1 MKISASYLIFEGGL
15 EGTKPIAQAMK
26 EAKIL
31 GFEAIELA
39 IASQGVLTHR
49 ASRSQCEDIVAAAQ
63 KIGIE
68 ISGLASGEHWTCSPT
83 ANQPG
88 VRKKIIDFVCQA
100 LQVAKWLG
108 TDAYLFVPGAV
119 DVFFLPDAEVIPYDI
134 CYERASEA
142 VRRILPAAHET
153 GVTLCIEN
161 VWNKFLLSPL
171 EMRDFIDSFDSPALG
186 SRQAG
191 SPAGVNL
198 PPQERGFVGAYFDVG
213 NVLLT
218 GYPDHWIRILGQRIK
233 RVHVKD
239 FKRSVGTVEGFVD
252 LLEGDVDFEAVK
264 KALADIG
271 YDSYVTAELLPF
283 QPGRPEKTAQAMK
296 KIFKSR
302 K

>member
-1 MKISASYLIFEGGL
+1 MKISASYWMFEGGL
-15 EGTKPIAQAMK
+15 EATKPIAEAMRQAK
-26 EAKIL
+26 QL

-39 IASQGVLTHR
+39 IASRGVLTHK
-49 ASRSQCEDIVAAAQ
+49 ATQAQCEDIVSAAQ

-100 LQVAKWLG
+100 LQIAKWLG

-119 DVFFLPDAEVIPYDI
+119 DVFFLPDAEVIPYDV
-134 CYERASEA
+134 CYKRASEA
-142 VRRILPAAHET
+142 VRQILPAAQEA

-171 EMRDFIDSFDSPALG
+171 EMRDFIDSFNS
-186 SRQAG
+186 
-191 SPAGVNL
+191 
-198 PPQERGFVGAYFDVG
+198 EFVGAYFDVG

-218 GYPDHWIRILGQRIK
+218 GYPDHWIRILGKRIR

-239 FKRSVGTVEGFVD
+239 FKRSIGTVEGFVD
-252 LLEGDVDFEAVK
+252 LLEGDVDFAAVK

-271 YDSYVTAELLPF
+271 YDSYVTAEMLPF

-296 KIFKSR
+296 KIFKAR
-302 K
+302 P